1 MLVQCFGYGYEM
13 AEHIH
18 FNNEVTTA
26 KLLTEKILIRQ
37 SIFSK
42 QLPQNTDD

>member
-1 MLVQCFGYGYEM
+1 M

-18 FNNEVTTA
+18 FSNKVTTA
-26 KLLTEKILIRQ
+26 KLLTKNIVIKQ

-42 QLPQNTDD
+42 QLPQNTDE